1 MKKRAV
7 LAILLVNI
15 VSVLIILQ
23 VNQAAA
29 TVTAVQPAD
38 VYIGRRTSTG
48 IINTS
53 NLSIFG
59 PNICIYYGDPF
70 SPWNSPWAPN
80 SYTYHYRILIPSD
93 YPSDVL
99 RVELFDPDSINQAT
113 NTHAISYSANA
124 HALDPVS
131 FPLGTV
137 NKNCSSSDRR
147 NACLISTGEM
157 SLVDPTGA
165 PPVLLDQINPFWFV
179 RIDENRGAGAA
190 PGNGLCGMPGYYNP
204 AFNTSTLYEL
214 FYYTQNS
221 DGSTTRT
228 PLANYTG
235 QTGDNIRD
243 DGSHLTD
250 MHWVSPGGTQ
260 IYDQPAAVPVDPG
273 SSSDFELSIA
283 QDLPG
288 IVTDPATGDRYVYLD
303 ITTLSGASENGF
315 DIWAGP
321 LYPDVSSDVNIR
333 NIRVLNSPSSHN
345 AKGVVV
351 SALEYNLVNSNYS
364 NVIDIPLT
372 YVNADQAGQPV
383 YVSLFDTD
391 SGAEPPI
398 IFYLDTVPES
408 DWSLTFGAGDPDP
421 DGVSGRCKPGF
432 CDGKW
437 VDPLYQIQM
446 PDLTSACDLANPDSQ
461 ICTPFYG
468 GRLMAHYIG
477 GVGDTYAWQVNAEEG
492 QPDPTAGC
500 SAFPIAISK
509 FVRSVSPPGS
519 GANPYPDAN
528 DFDYP
533 DGKDAPEPPE
543 YIDFPN
549 HIPDVPLLQAKEGS
563 VFLVRAGT
571 QPGNFGWLLW
581 NNIYQTGSAATLS
594 RSLTWPGD
602 SLDYPFNGYYEP
614 GDPTDMSLGIDDW
627 VASNDGNV
635 NSMDVLQALNEHI
648 DLGRVLRLPI
658 WDYSTQVTGD
668 TMYQMSGFA
677 LFRLQGYNISQ
688 NWLLLEFIGW
698 DDSCGQETVYSE
710 SVTIDGP
717 VTGLVNTSHTFTATV
732 SPITTTLPLSYTW
745 EATDHAPV
753 THSSGLTDVISYTWS
768 ITGTKT
774 ITVSTRYGVV
784 DTHTITIDP
793 ALADLTIGDLTLL
806 SPLPIAAN
814 EPVDFQVTISNT
826 GDVATN
832 QTFFVD
838 VFLDPTEVYS
848 TSIPLNQSSGYV
860 AVGSLGAHASRVITM
875 TTAGFATEP
884 DPHQVYAMVDSV
896 RQVSEG
902 NEANNIV
909 GPLVVNDVGVP
920 LHSIT
925 LLPNC
930 GTGPDVQFTVMGFN
944 WPQNTD
950 VHLYWD
956 YMLQSII
963 QTGGLT
969 SFSQTWQKFGLSD
982 GSYTL
987 TAVANGHT
995 ATAVFTVPCP
1005 SAPMAVTVNGP
1016 TTNLVNATGTFT
1028 ATVTPLTVTQ
1038 PFTYTWQATGQPDI
1052 VQTGG
1057 FTDTVAYTW
1066 AITGTKTITVTV
1078 ENGVDGPVTTTHTVE
1093 VEPFRCYLPVVLKEE

>member
-1 MKKRAV
+1 MKKRAF
-7 LAILLVNI
+7 LSILLV
-15 VSVLIILQ
+15 SASLFLLILSIQ
-23 VNQAAA
+23 KTAA
-29 TVTAVQPAD
+29 TPNATLPAD
-38 VYIGRRTSTG
+38 VYIGRTTSTG

-93 YPSDVL
+93 YSSDVL

-113 NTHAISYSANA
+113 NTHYVSYSANA
-124 HALDPVS
+124 HVLDPTS

-137 NKNCSSSDRR
+137 SKTCYSSDRR
-147 NACLISTGEM
+147 NYCLIPTGELN
-157 SLVDPTGA
+157 LVDPNGT
-165 PPVLLDQINPFWFV
+165 PPVEIDQINPFWFV
-179 RIDENRGAGAA
+179 RIDGNRGHGLPPGDGA
-190 PGNGLCGMPGYYNP
+190 CGSPSSYTP

-333 NIRVLNSPSSHN
+333 NIQVLNNPSSHN

-421 DGVSGRCKPGF
+421 DGVSGRCKPGS

-446 PDLTSACDLANPDSQ
+446 PDLTSACDPASPDQQ

-477 GVGDTYAWQVNAEEG
+477 GNGDTYAWQVNAEEG
-492 QPDPTAGC
+492 LPDPTAGC
-500 SAFPIAISK
+500 SAFPITIGELI
-509 FVRSVSPPGS
+509 RSVTPPGT
-519 GANPYPDAN
+519 GANPFPDAN
-528 DFDYP
+528 DFGYP
-533 DGKDAPEPPE
+533 DGQDAPEPPE
-543 YIDFPN
+543 YTDFPN
-549 HIPDVPLLQAKEGS
+549 HIPDVPLLQAKEGY
-563 VFLVRAGT
+563 VFLVRNGT
-571 QPGNFGWLLW
+571 GPGNFGWLLW
-581 NNIYQTGSAATLS
+581 NDVYQSGNAATLS

-602 SLDYPFNGYYEP
+602 SLDYPEYGYYEP
-614 GDPTDMSLGIDDW
+614 GDPTDTSLNIGDW
-627 VASNDGNV
+627 VTANTGAIS
-635 NSMDVLQALNEHI
+635 SISPALEEHV
-648 DLGRVLRLPI
+648 DLGRVLRLLV
-658 WDYSTQVTGD
+658 WDNS
-668 TMYQMSGFA
+668 SGAGSDIVYRTSRFA
-677 LFRLQGYNISQ
+677 LFRIQGFSLAQ

-698 DDSCGQETVYSE
+698 DDSCGQNPVDPE
-710 SVTIDGP
+710 SIVIDGP
-717 VTGLVNTSHTFTATV
+717 VTGLVNASYTFTATIGPV
-732 SPITTTLPLSYTW
+732 DAVQPSTYTW
-745 EATDHAPV
+745 EATDQETAV
-753 THSSGLTDVISYTWS
+753 HSTGLLDVISFTWS
-768 ITGTKT
+768 IPGPQT
-774 ITVSTRYGVV
+774 ITVTTQNGIS

-793 ALADLTIGDLTLL
+793 APADLTIGNLTLL
-806 SPLPIAAN
+806 SPPPIAAN
-814 EPVDFQVTISNT
+814 EPVDFQLTISNT
-826 GDVATN
+826 GDVDIN

-860 AVGSLGAHASRVITM
+860 AVNSLGAHASQVITM
-875 TTAGFATEP
+875 TTAGFASEP

-902 NEANNIV
+902 DEANNIA
-909 GPLVVNDVGVP
+909 GPLVVNDVGAP
-920 LHSIT
+920 LPSIT

-930 GTGPDVQFTVMGFN
+930 GVGPNVQFTVMGFN
-944 WPQNTD
+944 WPQNTE
-950 VHLYWD
+950 VFLHWD
-956 YMLQSII
+956 YMLQSIVH
-963 QTGGLT
+963 TGGLT
-969 SFSQTWQKFGLSD
+969 SFSQTWQKFYLLD
-982 GSYTL
+982 GSYEV
-987 TAVANGHT
+987 TAVASGGLE
-995 ATAVFTVPCP
+995 ATAVFTIPCP
-1005 SAPMAVTVNGP
+1005 SAPMAVTVTGP

-1038 PFTYTWQATGQPDI
+1038 PFTYTWQATDQPPI
-1052 VQTGG
+1052 VQTGS
-1057 FTDTVAYTW
+1057 FTNTVAYTW
-1066 AITGTKTITVTV
+1066 TITGTKTITVTV
-1078 ENGVDGPVTTTHTVE
+1078 ENGVDDPVTTTHTVE
-1093 VEPFRCYLPVVLKEE
+1093 IEPFRCYLPVMLKEE